1 MTPLA
6 YLNNHKDKFL
16 NELLD
21 LLRIPSVSADKK
33 FDGDV
38 RNAAT
43 FVRDQLIA
51 AGVDHAELCETK
63 GHPIVYAEK
72 IIDPT
77 FPTVLVYGHYDVQPA
92 DPYELW
98 DHPPFEP
105 IVKNDRIYAR
115 GACDDKGQM
124 YMHVKAFEAMM
135 ETNALTCNVKFM
147 IEGEEEVGSDN
158 LEAFIKE
165 EKQKLSADVILIS
178 DTSIINNDTPS
189 ITVGL
194 RGLSY
199 LEVEVTGPNKDLH
212 SGVYGGAV
220 ANPINILTK
229 LIADMQDEDGRI
241 TLPGF

>member
-33 FDGDV
+33 FDGEV

-77 FPTVLVYGHYDVQPA
+77 FPTVLVYGHYDVQPGT
-92 DPYELW
+92 PMNFGII
-98 DHPPFEP
+98 PPS
-105 IVKNDRIYAR
+105 N
-115 GACDDKGQM
+115 
-124 YMHVKAFEAMM
+124 
-135 ETNALTCNVKFM
+135 
-147 IEGEEEVGSDN
+147 
-158 LEAFIKE
+158 
-165 EKQKLSADVILIS
+165 
-178 DTSIINNDTPS
+178 PS
-189 ITVGL
+189 
-194 RGLSY
+194 
-199 LEVEVTGPNKDLH
+199 
-212 SGVYGGAV
+212 
-220 ANPINILTK
+220 
-229 LIADMQDEDGRI
+229 
-241 TLPGF
+241 